1 MPDSTTAL
9 KDDELLAA
17 VDLGSNSFHMVVARH
32 TLGEVRRVD
41 KLRDMVR
48 MAEGL
53 DGRGGL
59 RPDVMQRALDA
70 LSRFGQRVRDLPHHR
85 VRAIATNTVRAL
97 RRPQAFLLPAE
108 TALGHPI
115 EVVSGREEA
124 RLIYLGVTQGQPNGG
139 QRRLVMD
146 IGGGST
152 EFIIGEN
159 LETLERE
166 SLQMG
171 CVGTTRR
178 FFGNGRL
185 SRRKWTDALTEIS
198 AEFQQFATTYR
209 DLGWSAALGSS
220 GTIKTIGKIANQIDD
235 RAQGLITAHAVG
247 VIRERL
253 LKADHVDAIDL
264 PALPPER
271 RAVIAGGL
279 LVLEA
284 AFNELG
290 IASMQISKTAMREG
304 VLFDMVGR
312 ATDHDPRQASINA
325 MMRRYGV
332 DETQAVRVEATALT
346 LYEQAA
352 EPWDLD
358 VEDRLMLSW
367 AARVHEV
374 GLAIAH
380 SQHHQ
385 HGAYLVQH
393 SDIAGFTR
401 NEQQLLA
408 TLVRCQRRAI
418 AMEAIRA
425 LPERQAM
432 VAMKLIPLLR
442 LAVLLHRS
450 HDREPLPALDL
461 EVGAHQAWLRLA
473 SSWLDQHPL
482 TRTDLETERELLA
495 PFGLKFQVGSV
506 RGG

>member
-32 TLGEVRRVD
+32 TLGEVRRID

-124 RLIYLGVTQGQPNGG
+124 RLIYLGVAQGQPNGG

-159 LETLERE
+159 LDTLERE

-185 SRRKWTDALTEIS
+185 SRRKWNDALTEIS

-209 DLGWSAALGSS
+209 ELGWTGAIGSS
-220 GTIKTIGKIANQIDD
+220 GTIKTIGKIAAQIDD
-235 RAQGLITAHAVG
+235 RTHGLITARAVAA
-247 VIRERL
+247 IRERL

-290 IASMQISKTAMREG
+290 IESMEISKTAMREG

-312 ATDHDPRQASINA
+312 ATEHDPREGSINA

-346 LYEQAA
+346 LFEQAA

-358 VEDRLMLSW
+358 VEDRHMLVW

-418 AMEAIRA
+418 PMEMIRA
-425 LPERQAM
+425 MPERQAM
-432 VAMKLIPLLR
+432 VAMKLIPVLR

-450 HDREPLPALDL
+450 HDRAPLPALGL
-461 EVGAHQAWLRLA
+461 EVGPHQAALHL
-473 SSWLDQHPL
+473 SSTWLDQHPL
-482 TRTDLETERELLA
+482 SRTDLETERELLA
-495 PFGLKFQVGSV
+495 PFGLKFQIVAT
-506 RGG
+506 RR

>member
-9 KDDELLAA
+9 KEGELLAA
-17 VDLGSNSFHMVVARH
+17 VDLGSNSFHMVVARYS
-32 TLGEVRRVD
+32 LGEVRRID

-59 RPDVMQRALDA
+59 RLEVMQRALDA

-85 VRAIATNTVRAL
+85 VRAIATNTVRSL

-124 RLIYLGVTQGQPNGG
+124 RLIYLGVAQGQPNGE

-152 EFIIGEN
+152 EFIIGEGMQ
-159 LETLERE
+159 TLERE

-171 CVGTTRR
+171 CVATTRR

-185 SRRKWTDALTEIS
+185 SRRKWNEALVEIS
-198 AEFQQFATTYR
+198 AEFQQFASAYR
-209 DLGWSAALGSS
+209 DLGWEGAIGSS
-220 GTIKTIGKIANQIDD
+220 GTIKTIGKV
-235 RAQGLITAHAVG
+235 AQRIEGQENGQAPISAQAVQRMG
-247 VIRERL
+247 ELVLR
-253 LKADHVDAIDL
+253 ADHIDAIDL
-264 PALPPER
+264 PGLPPER

-279 LVLEA
+279 LVLQA

-290 IASMQISKTAMREG
+290 IASMEVSRTAMREG
-304 VLFDMVGR
+304 VLEDMIGR
-312 ATDHDPRQASINA
+312 ASDHDPRDGSIHA
-325 MMRRYGV
+325 MMRRYGI
-332 DETQAVRVEATALT
+332 DETQAVRVEAAAML
-346 LYEQAA
+346 LFDQAA
-352 EPWDLD
+352 GGWNLD
-358 VEDRLMLSW
+358 AEDRRLLAW
-367 AARVHEV
+367 ACRVHEV

-385 HGAYLVQH
+385 HGAYLVQY

-408 TLVRCQRRAI
+408 ALVRCQRRAI
-418 AMEAIRA
+418 PMEVLRA
-425 LPERQAM
+425 LPERQASI
-432 VAMKLIPLLR
+432 AMRLVPLLR

-450 HDREPLPALDL
+450 HDLSPLPALALD
-461 EVGAHQAWLRLA
+461 VDAHQARLRLPA
-473 SSWLDQHPL
+473 SWLDQHPL

-495 PFGLKFQVGSV
+495 PFGLKFAIGAN
-506 RGG
+506 